1 MPRSTVPV
9 NQNETGAG
17 GVERTILKLQLSLP
31 EVRDSAWA
39 GGGRESKSTSSG
51 FRST

>member
-1 MPRSTVPV
+1 MVMPRSTVPV

-31 EVRDSAWA
+31 EVKETLP
-39 GGGRESKSTSSG
+39 GGRRPGEQEYFKWI
-51 FRST
+51 